1 MTEEQLRT
9 AVADLDP
16 PFGVIDRAALH
27 ANARDL
33 VRRAAG
39 KPIRVASKSV
49 RVRAALTEV
58 LALPGFAGVLS
69 YALTEAL
76 WLHGNGFTDIVVG
89 YPSAHRAA
97 FGRLCA
103 DPEAAAAIT
112 VMIDDPAQL
121 DLIDQVCSPA
131 RRPPVRVCLELDAGY
146 RRGLVRAGALRSPV
160 RTPDGLA
167 GLAAQVAGRAGFR
180 LVGIMAYEG
189 QIAGVG
195 DAGRTA
201 RAVAVRAM
209 QQASAAEL
217 AERRAAAVA
226 AVSEIADLEFVNGG
240 GTGSLHLTGHE
251 AAVTEVAAG
260 SGLFAPGLFDH
271 YTAFHPEPA
280 AYFVLPVVRKPSRSV
295 ATVLGGGWIASGPPG
310 ADRLP
315 TIAHPA
321 GLGYVGAE
329 GAGEV
334 QTPLRGRAA
343 RKLQVGDQVW
353 FRHAKA
359 GELAEHLDEF
369 VVVESGRVMRNWP
382 TYRGEG
388 KVF

>member
-1 MTEEQLRT
+1 MTDQQLR
-9 AVADLDP
+9 AAAAGLDP
-16 PFGVIDRAALH
+16 PFGVIDREALH
-27 ANARDL
+27 ANAAAL
-33 VRRAAG
+33 LARAAG
-39 KPIRVASKSV
+39 KPIRVASKSL

-89 YPSAHRAA
+89 YPTVHRGAI
-97 FGRLCA
+97 GRLCA

-121 DLIDQVCSPA
+121 DLVDRVCPPA
-131 RRPPVRVCLELDAGY
+131 RRPPVRVCLELDAGF
-146 RRGLVRAGALRSPV
+146 RKGPVRAGALRSPV
-160 RTPDGLA
+160 RSPRGLA
-167 GLAAQVAGRAGFR
+167 ELAARVVARAGFD

-195 DAGRTA
+195 DAGRGA
-201 RAVAVRAM
+201 RAIAVRAM
-209 QQASAAEL
+209 QRASAAEL
-217 AERRAAAVA
+217 AQRRAAAVA
-226 AVSEIADLEFVNGG
+226 AVRELADLEFVNGG
-240 GTGSLHLTGHE
+240 GTGSLHLTGRE

-260 SGLFAPGLFDH
+260 SGLFGPGLFDH
-271 YTAFHPEPA
+271 YTAFRPKPA
-280 AYFVLPVVRKPSRSV
+280 AYFVLPVVREPSRSV

-310 ADRLP
+310 PDRLP

-321 GLGYVGAE
+321 GLRYVGTE

-334 QTPLRGRAA
+334 QTPLRGRGA
-343 RKLQVGDQVW
+343 RKLHVGDQVW

-369 VVVESGRVMRNWP
+369 AVIESGRVVRNWP